1 MSNTALISILCADH
15 PGLIAEVSGR
25 LFDLGVNLGDA
36 TFAVLGGGAEF
47 TLVAKLPAG
56 LGFAE
61 IEQELK
67 SLKLL
72 KDAKLSVAPFA
83 YRETH
88 DEQAQITHRVEI
100 TGDDS
105 PGLIARLSEALPKF
119 GANIVRLNS
128 ESIPSESG
136 ARFLL
141 RMALSVP
148 AGKEASC
155 MATVANTASQL
166 NLKCQWQQV
175 VR

>member
-1 MSNTALISILCADH
+1 MKNTALVSIICEDN
-15 PGLIAEVSGR
+15 PGLIAEVTGR
-25 LFDLGVNLGDA
+25 LFDLGINLGDT

-56 LGFAE
+56 IGLGD
-61 IEQELK
+61 IEQELR
-67 SLKLL
+67 SLPQL
-72 KDAKLSVAPFA
+72 KDAKLSVSSFA

-88 DEQAQITHRVEI
+88 DAQAHITHRVEI

-128 ESIPSESG
+128 ESIPSASG

-148 AGKEASC
+148 ATKEASC
-155 MATVANTASQL
+155 MATIANTASQL

-175 VR
+175 G